1 MKADQAEIVCI
12 SDNSTF
18 FLIFLPSEQYEIGLP
33 WVFSR
38 KKMSQEDK

>member
-1 MKADQAEIVCI
+1 MYSCCYKISCGQIKADQEEIVCI

-33 WVFSR
+33 
-38 KKMSQEDK
+38 